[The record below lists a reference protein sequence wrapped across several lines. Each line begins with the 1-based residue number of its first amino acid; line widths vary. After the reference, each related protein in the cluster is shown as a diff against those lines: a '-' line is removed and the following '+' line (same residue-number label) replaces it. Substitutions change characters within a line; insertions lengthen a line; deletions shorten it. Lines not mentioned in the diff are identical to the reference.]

1 MPERE
6 KETQETAG
14 PADTAERKPGG
25 KEVERAMLPIW
36 FWIGTILLVYGT
48 IVAAIG
54 VWYVFHPQT
63 RTVLA
68 SINPNLWWGAIMLA
82 VGLVF
87 LIPNLRHLRRR

>member
-6 KETQETAG
+6 NEMQETTG
-14 PADTAERKPGG
+14 PADTADRKPGG
-25 KEVERAMLPIW
+25 KAGEPSMLPIW
-36 FWIGTILLVYGT
+36 FWIGTILLVYGL

-82 VGLVF
+82 VGLIFF
-87 LIPNLRHLRRR
+87 LPNLRHLRR